1 MSSSSAAS
9 PYFQNSQYYQHN
21 PQYNPQ
27 YNPQF
32 YTPLVNVPTM
42 NRLPSHGEL
51 ASSVDLLIAHIT
63 KITTRLDRIESRV
76 NDWVNLGLAERM
88 INAEKS
94 MDILNVRQNENGTKI
109 ASTNI
114 ELDYVF
120 DSIKCANE
128 RMIENENAVDRITD
142 IIAKHKTKLR
152 HAKQRSRDNSKKC
165 AEIGVLRRRISK
177 VEDFNTEFAESFE
190 TPSQLMG
197 IVAEISNHVEECD
210 RTLSYM
216 VKYDCERKSTYDV
229 LNHSNGC
236 IDYDAYGDVYDNT
249 LNDGSLDLN
258 ALNNVEEFFAN
269 YEGEGEGEGEDGAE
283 NPLEWSSLALE
294 EEGEGEAEEEEGEG
308 ETEED
313 DDFEKL

>member
-51 ASSVDLLIAHIT
+51 VASVDLLIAHIT
-63 KITTRLDRIESRV
+63 KLTTRLDRIESRV
-76 NDWVNLGLAERM
+76 NDWVNLELAERM
-88 INAEKS
+88 VNAEKR
-94 MDILNVRQNENGTKI
+94 MDTLAMQQNENATKI

-114 ELDYVF
+114 ELDYAF
-120 DSIKCANE
+120 DSIKYANE
-128 RMIENENAVDRITD
+128 RIVDNENAVDRITD
-142 IIAKHKTKLR
+142 IIAKHESKLR

-165 AEIGVLRRRISK
+165 AEIGILRRRVSK

-190 TPSQLMG
+190 TPSQLRG
-197 IVAEISNHVEECD
+197 IVAEISNQVEECD

-216 VKYDCERKSTYDV
+216 VKYDCERKSTYDI

-236 IDYDAYGDVYDNT
+236 DDENYG
-249 LNDGSLDLN
+249 LD
-258 ALNNVEEFFAN
+258 ALNNVQEFFAS
-269 YEGEGEGEGEDGAE
+269 YEGEGEGDTVE
-283 NPLEWSSLALE
+283 NPLEWSSLGLE
-294 EEGEGEAEEEEGEG
+294 EEA
-308 ETEED
+308 EED

>member
-1 MSSSSAAS
+1 
-9 PYFQNSQYYQHN
+9 
-21 PQYNPQ
+21 
-27 YNPQF
+27 
-32 YTPLVNVPTM
+32 M

-51 ASSVDLLIAHIT
+51 AASVDLLIAQIT

-94 MDILNVRQNENGTKI
+94 MDILSLRQNENGTKI

-114 ELDYVF
+114 ELDYAF

-128 RMIENENAVDRITD
+128 RMIENEKAVDRITD
-142 IIAKHKTKLR
+142 IIAKHETKLR

-190 TPSQLMG
+190 TPSQLRG

-249 LNDGSLDLN
+249 LNDGSCDLN

-269 YEGEGEGEGEDGAE
+269 YEGEGEGEDGTE
-283 NPLEWSSLALE
+283 NPLEWSSLTYQE
-294 EEGEGEAEEEEGEG
+294 KEEGEGESEEANRV
-308 ETEED
+308 EED

>member
-9 PYFQNSQYYQHN
+9 PYFQNSQFYQH
-21 PQYNPQ
+21 NPQ

-51 ASSVDLLIAHIT
+51 AASVDLLIAHIT

-76 NDWVNLGLAERM
+76 NDWVNLELAERM
-88 INAEKS
+88 VNAEKR
-94 MDILNVRQNENGTKI
+94 MDTLAMQQNENATKI

-120 DSIKCANE
+120 DSIKYANE
-128 RMIENENAVDRITD
+128 RIIDNENAVDRITD
-142 IIAKHKTKLR
+142 IISKHESKLR

-190 TPSQLMG
+190 TPSQLRG

-216 VKYDCERKSTYDV
+216 VKYDYERKSTYDV

-236 IDYDAYGDVYDNT
+236 DDYNNDTEGDR
-249 LNDGSLDLN
+249 LD
-258 ALNNVEEFFAN
+258 ALNNVQEFFAS
-269 YEGEGEGEGEDGAE
+269 YEGEGECDNVDKTE
-283 NPLEWSSLALE
+283 NPLQWSSLALDE
-294 EEGEGEAEEEEGEG
+294 EIGAAAG
-308 ETEED
+308 ED
-313 DDFEKL
+313 DDFEKI

>member
-1 MSSSSAAS
+1 
-9 PYFQNSQYYQHN
+9 
-21 PQYNPQ
+21 
-27 YNPQF
+27 
-32 YTPLVNVPTM
+32 
-42 NRLPSHGEL
+42 
-51 ASSVDLLIAHIT
+51 
-63 KITTRLDRIESRV
+63 
-76 NDWVNLGLAERM
+76 
-88 INAEKS
+88 
-94 MDILNVRQNENGTKI
+94 
-109 ASTNI
+109 
-114 ELDYVF
+114 
-120 DSIKCANE
+120 
-128 RMIENENAVDRITD
+128 
-142 IIAKHKTKLR
+142 
-152 HAKQRSRDNSKKC
+152 
-165 AEIGVLRRRISK
+165 

-190 TPSQLMG
+190 TPSQLRG

-269 YEGEGEGEGEDGAE
+269 YEGEGEGEGEGEDGTE

-294 EEGEGEAEEEEGEG
+294 EEGEEEAEEE
-308 ETEED
+308 